1 MKKIFYLFAG
11 INGAGKSTLYNNSDN
26 EEIKKSV
33 RINTDEIVR
42 EFGDWKNNLDQLK
55 AAKIAI
61 KLRNESFE
69 KGKSLNEETTLTG
82 KTILT
87 TIDKAKELGY
97 ELQLFY
103 VGLNSPEIAKER
115 IKIRVSKGGHNIED
129 KIVDRRYY
137 ESLENLEKVINKF
150 DKVRIYDNSIGFLE
164 IFSFSNGKVNFK
176 TNEKTWADKA
186 IGVKKLDFEKETS
199 EEEKEEKR

>member
-11 INGAGKSTLYNNSDN
+11 INGAGKSTLYNNNDN

-69 KGKSLNEETTLTG
+69 NGKSINEETTLTG
-82 KTILT
+82 KTILK

-103 VGLNSPEIAKER
+103 IGLNSPEIAKER

-186 IGVKKLDFEKETS
+186 IGAKKLDFEKETS
-199 EEEKEEKR
+199 EEEK

>member
-1 MKKIFYLFAG
+1 M
-11 INGAGKSTLYNNSDN
+11 
-26 EEIKKSV
+26 
-33 RINTDEIVR
+33 
-42 EFGDWKNNLDQLK
+42 
-55 AAKIAI
+55 
-61 KLRNESFE
+61 
-69 KGKSLNEETTLTG
+69 
-82 KTILT
+82 
-87 TIDKAKELGY
+87 
-97 ELQLFY
+97 FY